1 MCLEFKKP
9 KEKNK
14 SFTCTLTCSKQ
25 CTRDVFITDWN
36 QNSKRRLI
44 NVFTVSA
51 TPRKAYGW
59 WIFTLNYKNKSTEE
73 SFMMIKH

>member
-36 QNSKRRLI
+36 KNSKRRLI
-44 NVFTVSA
+44 NVFTFLQDQEKLTVDEFS
-51 TPRKAYGW
+51 R
-59 WIFTLNYKNKSTEE
+59 
-73 SFMMIKH
+73 